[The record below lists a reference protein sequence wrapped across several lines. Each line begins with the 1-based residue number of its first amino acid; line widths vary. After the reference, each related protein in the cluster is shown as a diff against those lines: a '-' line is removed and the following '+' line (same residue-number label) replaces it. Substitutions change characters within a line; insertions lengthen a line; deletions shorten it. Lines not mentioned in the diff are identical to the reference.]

1 MTDELRQV
9 ADLITANII
18 GATKAVLTVDEA
30 AKYMGISKSTLY
42 KMTMRKQIP
51 HSKPNG
57 KVCYFDRLELERWLM
72 SNRQATAD
80 EISDRARAYCAHTQT
95 SNKKGG
101 RP

>member
-1 MTDELRQV
+1 MTDELKQV

-18 GATKAVLTVDEA
+18 HTTKAVLTVEET

-57 KVCYFDRLELERWLM
+57 KVCYFDRLELERWLL
-72 SNRQATAD
+72 SNRVATSD
-80 EISDRARAYCAHTQT
+80 ELCDRAQAYCAQT
-95 SNKKGG
+95 RVNRKGG
-101 RP
+101 VR